1 MDYGLYK
8 ILPSKFHA
16 LTLRNKNKHKSWEY
30 GYNKEHD
37 IVIIS
42 RDGTLG
48 EVYDINGLK
57 IGLPAEPKKIPKG
70 NNIWEA
76 SQYPKELSR
85 IKTVFEWNKRDNK
98 FKDQWIDYIEGEY
111 DKREYGHWFI
121 NNGKPTYIT
130 GSHYMY
136 LQWTKIDVGK
146 PEFREANRI
155 FFLFWEA
162 CVADNR
168 SFGMCYLKNRRSG
181 FSFMSSAEAVNT
193 ATITRD
199 ARVGILSKTGADAKK
214 MFTDKVVPISN
225 NYPFFFKPIQDGM
238 DKPKTELGYR
248 IPASKITKKN
258 MYDTDELELDGLDT
272 VIDWK
277 NTSDNSYDGEKLLRL
292 VHDECYS
299 PETKILMAD
308 WSFKPIKD
316 IKVGDSVTVEGGIIR
331 RVVKKTSGSAPMYR
345 VKQKWGEDY
354 IVSENHR
361 LVLDQYMYNGSKNT
375 KYRKEVIMTPT
386 EYLGLS
392 EFKKQHTFS
401 VKSKGLKGS
410 IEKPLPIPPY
420 LLGLWLGDGRQ
431 SALTVLVNESEEPEV
446 LEYLRGIADFL
457 KIPYELKKVEC
468 KKIIEFAFK
477 GANNLLRDIGV
488 YNNKH
493 IPDIYMKS
501 SIDVRLQVLA
511 GLIDSDGYSDKIKN
525 NIEFGMSRKGLIEQ
539 IRVLSLSCGLSCS
552 SIRHTISNYS
562 TDVYTINISGDIGN
576 IPMITAKK
584 SFKGYTPF
592 YTNRRCGMSVE
603 KIGMGDYVGIQVDGD
618 GDDERKLILNDFTI
632 SLNSGKWERPE
643 NILNNWRVTKTCLR
657 LGRRIVGKCL
667 MGSTCNALDKG
678 GGNFK
683 KLFEDSEPTQRN
695 ANGQT
700 KSGLYSLFVPMEWN
714 FEGYIDKYGWPV
726 FHKPTTTVEDS
737 YGDPIDSGVI
747 DYWENE
753 VLSLKGDADALNEF
767 YRQFP
772 RTTSHA
778 FRDESKS
785 SIFNLT
791 KIYHQI
797 DYNDN
802 LIKDRVLT
810 RGSFHWKDGVKDG
823 EVVWAPER
831 TGRFTISWM
840 PPMHLRN
847 RKTSKGGI
855 HYPGNE
861 HLGSFGCDPYDISST
876 TDGRGSKG
884 SLHGLTKFNMDDA
897 PSNEFFLEY
906 IARPQTAE
914 IFFEDVLMAC
924 VFYGMPIL
932 AENNKPRLLYFL
944 KNRGY
949 RPYSINRPDKL
960 KNRLSRT
967 EKELGG
973 IPNTSEDIK
982 QAHAAAIESYI
993 EKHVGLDLEGTY
1005 RDSDEMGSMF
1015 FNKTLTDWA
1024 KFDINKRTKH
1034 DASISSGLAIMAN
1047 QKHLYQPQK
1056 KESKISVKFARYSNK
1071 GNISQIQK

>member
-1 MDYGLYK
+1 MNHPVDRRAVTDAHSFDRQRSAVAEIHLHRTVGQVASGVPCGEDVRQRGGVIARTEGEVNGQPSSGLTAGNCRDRRLVDSNGDVLGCPK
-8 ILPSKFHA
+8 RRRARLDRGAQHPRD
-16 LTLRNKNKHKSWEY
+16 LVPRLRDSQRIRCWCRSSRRQDRGSVPDRGCGHLGEPV
-30 GYNKEHD
+30 D
-37 IVIIS
+37 IVVS
-42 RDGTLG
+42 PRDDHERPREDHTTH
-48 EVYDINGLK
+48 
-57 IGLPAEPKKIPKG
+57 
-70 NNIWEA
+70 EA
-76 SQYPKELSR
+76 GCQPL
-85 IKTVFEWNKRDNK
+85 
-98 FKDQWIDYIEGEY
+98 
-111 DKREYGHWFI
+111 
-121 NNGKPTYIT
+121 
-130 GSHYMY
+130 
-136 LQWTKIDVGK
+136 
-146 PEFREANRI
+146 
-155 FFLFWEA
+155 
-162 CVADNR
+162 
-168 SFGMCYLKNRRSG
+168 
-181 FSFMSSAEAVNT
+181 
-193 ATITRD
+193 
-199 ARVGILSKTGADAKK
+199 
-214 MFTDKVVPISN
+214 
-225 NYPFFFKPIQDGM
+225 
-238 DKPKTELGYR
+238 
-248 IPASKITKKN
+248 
-258 MYDTDELELDGLDT
+258 
-272 VIDWK
+272 
-277 NTSDNSYDGEKLLRL
+277 
-292 VHDECYS
+292 
-299 PETKILMAD
+299 
-308 WSFKPIKD
+308 
-316 IKVGDSVTVEGGIIR
+316 
-331 RVVKKTSGSAPMYR
+331 
-345 VKQKWGEDY
+345 
-354 IVSENHR
+354 
-361 LVLDQYMYNGSKNT
+361 NGS
-375 KYRKEVIMTPT
+375 
-386 EYLGLS
+386 
-392 EFKKQHTFS
+392 
-401 VKSKGLKGS
+401 
-410 IEKPLPIPPY
+410 PP
-420 LLGLWLGDGRQ
+420 
-431 SALTVLVNESEEPEV
+431 
-446 LEYLRGIADFL
+446 
-457 KIPYELKKVEC
+457 
-468 KKIIEFAFK
+468 
-477 GANNLLRDIGV
+477 
-488 YNNKH
+488 
-493 IPDIYMKS
+493 
-501 SIDVRLQVLA
+501 
-511 GLIDSDGYSDKIKN
+511 
-525 NIEFGMSRKGLIEQ
+525 
-539 IRVLSLSCGLSCS
+539 
-552 SIRHTISNYS
+552 
-562 TDVYTINISGDIGN
+562 
-576 IPMITAKK
+576 
-584 SFKGYTPF
+584 
-592 YTNRRCGMSVE
+592 
-603 KIGMGDYVGIQVDGD
+603 DGD

-823 EVVWAPER
+823 EVVWTPER

-949 RPYSINRPDKL
+949 RRYSINRPDKL

-1005 RDSDEMGSMF
+1005 RDPDEMGSMF
-1015 FNKTLTDWA
+1015 FNRTLEDWA
-1024 KFDINKRTKH
+1024 KFDINNRTKY
-1034 DASISSGLAIMAN
+1034 DASISSGLALMACNKNLYKPVQERTTKSIDLGIKKYDN
-1047 QKHLYQPQK
+1047 QG
-1056 KESKISVKFARYSNK
+1056 VR
-1071 GNISQIQK
+1071 SQII